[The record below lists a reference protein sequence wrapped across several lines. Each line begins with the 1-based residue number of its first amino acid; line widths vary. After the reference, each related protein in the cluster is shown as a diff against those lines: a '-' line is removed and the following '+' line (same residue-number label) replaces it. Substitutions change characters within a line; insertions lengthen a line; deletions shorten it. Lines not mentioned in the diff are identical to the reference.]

1 MKKVSGK
8 VPLERALSKR
18 GLASRKEAQKLIAEG
33 KIKISG
39 RVITDPFFMVTPETM
54 EVEIEGQA
62 PSPIES
68 TIPRFLM
75 LHKPKGCVTTTKD
88 EKNRTTV
95 YDYLK
100 ELDTRVISVGR
111 LDFATTGL
119 LFFTNVNRLMDF
131 LTDPQTKIERSYS
144 VTVRGEVTSEIIQQL
159 VSGIQDKEEK
169 LQAKRIDLRK
179 SSQKESH
186 LLVTL
191 TEGKNREIRRMFEH
205 FKHEVT
211 ALKRVSYGNFDLDVE
226 VGQWREVS
234 FGELAKK
241 IPQTKSMLEKLK
253 LL

>member
-1 MKKVSGK
+1 MKKVIGK

-33 KIKISG
+33 KVKIQG
-39 RVITDPFFMVTPETM
+39 RTITDPFFMVTPETM
-54 EVEIEGQA
+54 QVEIDGET
-62 PSPIES
+62 SNCTES
-68 TIPRFLM
+68 FTPRILM
-75 LHKPKGCVTTTKD
+75 LHKPKACVTTTKD
-88 EKNRTTV
+88 EKNRATV

-100 ELDTRVISVGR
+100 GVETRVISVGR

-119 LFFTNVNRLMDF
+119 LFFTNVTRLMDF
-131 LTDPQTKIERSYS
+131 LTDPETNIERSYI
-144 VTVRGEVTSEIIQQL
+144 VTVRGEVNTETIQKLLHGII
-159 VSGIQDKEEK
+159 DNDEK
-169 LQAKRIDLRK
+169 LQAKIIELKK

-191 TEGKNREIRRMFEH
+191 TEGKNREIRRMFDH

-211 ALKRVSYGNFDLDVE
+211 NLKRVAYGGFDLDIE

-234 FGELAKK
+234 FQELSEK
-241 IPQTKSMLEKLK
+241 IPQTKPLLQKLK